1 MYYLSNI
8 KIIWA
13 RKKLFS
19 LFFVTF
25 VVKVIN
31 PNTMRRFLFLS
42 LILFMVG
49 GCAKSEHPD
58 PANDASGFGMI
69 LRLWPEHHNNE
80 QLCDDLVAALKKY
93 SGTFNEVWFCQEFE
107 TLSMET
113 HRKSAAK
120 MAIANQKLRD
130 IGVTTS
136 IQGICIG
143 HGDDF
148 ESGADELRPTKWTT
162 IVDAFGRRTQM
173 SHCPRQTEFLK
184 YMSDMYATY
193 AEVCQPRVSWIDDDL
208 RITHHSPARMLC
220 FCDTCIGEFNKQYG
234 CEWTRESLVAAMD
247 TNADGG
253 ALRKQWIEFSQH
265 SLALVAEAVAE
276 GVHKVSPNSKV
287 GIQQVNFHRELLEGR
302 DWNKSYAAIERVTG
316 KDATSRPGN
325 GFYDDDNP
333 FGMLDKAYDMARQ
346 IRRLSPSVKEIVAEV
361 EGYRH
366 YATGKSPHGL
376 CVESML
382 YLAMGVSQLSYAIIC
397 SASEPMEWYADNY
410 FAHLQRWRSM
420 YEEYAAFNRGTEP
433 GGANPYISPDHVTIN
448 APGMGWL
455 TTNAGDVAT
464 NLGRLGVPLCPDGN
478 YPSVLLIDGPA
489 ASGIPDEEALRL
501 LASGSVVFD
510 HAAWNVAVASGWDKA
525 LKRIDV
531 PEVTLEDA
539 VCYEGAEDGRIVVIP
554 GYSFSIPNAERIAIT
569 KAIDWAS
576 RNTLP
581 VVMESMAQAVVVPR
595 ISADGSLRSVAV
607 LNTTISEQPATTLR
621 LRGCKDATRF
631 VWHSVGERGKKLRYE
646 RDGDDVI
653 VTIPPQQG
661 WYMGWL
667 AVE

>member
-1 MYYLSNI
+1 MKRL
-8 KIIWA
+8 
-13 RKKLFS
+13 
-19 LFFVTF
+19 
-25 VVKVIN
+25 
-31 PNTMRRFLFLS
+31 LFLCS
-42 LILFMVG
+42 LLLVLSS
-49 GCAKSEHPD
+49 CVKTSHPD
-58 PANDASGFGMI
+58 PSEDASDFGMV

-80 QLCDDLVAALKKY
+80 QLRDDLVQALKKY

-113 HRKSAAK
+113 HRQSAERMAVANK
-120 MAIANQKLRD
+120 MLRD
-130 IGVTTS
+130 IGISTS

-234 CEWTRESLVAAMD
+234 GEWTRESLVAAMD
-247 TNADGG
+247 ANADGG

-316 KDATSRPGN
+316 KDAASRPGN
-325 GFYDDDNP
+325 GFYDDDDP

-382 YLAMGVSQLSYAIIC
+382 YLSMGVSQLSYAIIC

-410 FAHLQRWRSM
+410 FAHLQRWRPM

-433 GGANPYISPDHVTIN
+433 GGTNPYVSPDHVTIN

-464 NLGRLGVPLCPDGN
+464 NLGRLGVPICPDGN

-489 ASGIPDEEALRL
+489 ASGIPDDEALRL
-501 LASGSVVFD
+501 LASSNVVFD

-531 PEVTLEDA
+531 PEVTLEGA
-539 VCYEGAEDGRIVVIP
+539 VCYEGAEGGRIVVIP
-554 GYSFSIPNAERIAIT
+554 GFSFSIPNAERVAIT
-569 KAIDWAS
+569 EAIDWAS
-576 RNTLP
+576 RNTMP

-595 ISADGSLRSVAV
+595 ITADGSLRSVAV

>member
-1 MYYLSNI
+1 MKRILLLCSVLLVLS
-8 KIIWA
+8 
-13 RKKLFS
+13 S
-19 LFFVTF
+19 C
-25 VVKVIN
+25 VK
-31 PNTMRRFLFLS
+31 TSR
-42 LILFMVG
+42 
-49 GCAKSEHPD
+49 PD
-58 PANDASGFGMI
+58 PSSDASDFGMI
-69 LRLWPEHHNNE
+69 LRLWPAHHNDE
-80 QLCDDLVAALKKY
+80 ALRDDLVDALKKY
-93 SGTFNEVWFCQEFE
+93 SGTFNEVWLCQEFE

-113 HRKSAAK
+113 HRQSAAK
-120 MAIANQKLRD
+120 MATANQMLRD

-148 ESGADELRPTKWTT
+148 EAGSDDLRPTKWTT
-162 IVDAFGRRTQM
+162 IVDAFGTRTQM

-208 RITHHSPARMLC
+208 RVTHHSPARMLC

-234 CEWTRESLVAAMD
+234 GEWTRESLVAAMD
-247 TNADGG
+247 ANEDGG
-253 ALRKQWIEFSQH
+253 ALRKQWIEFSQQ

-276 GVHKVSPNSKV
+276 GVHRVSPDSKV
-287 GIQQVNFHRELLEGR
+287 GVQQVNFHRELLEGR

-333 FGMLDKAYDMARQ
+333 FGMLNKAYDMARQ

-382 YLAMGVSQLSYAIIC
+382 YLSMGVTQLSYAIIC

-410 FAHLQRWRSM
+410 FAQLQRWRPM

-433 GGANPYISPDHVTIN
+433 GGANPYVSPDHVTIN
-448 APGMGWL
+448 APGWGWI
-455 TTNAGDVAT
+455 TTGAGDVAT
-464 NLGRLGVPLCPDGN
+464 SISTLGLPLCPDGN
-478 YPSVLLIDGPA
+478 YPSAMLIDGPSA
-489 ASGIPDEEALRL
+489 AGIPDDEALRL
-501 LASGSVVFD
+501 LARGNVVVD
-510 HAAWNVAVASGWDKA
+510 HAAWGVAVASGWDKS
-525 LKRIDV
+525 LKRVDV
-531 PEVTLEDA
+531 PEVTLEGA
-539 VCYEGAEDGRIVVIP
+539 VCYEGTDGGRTVVVP
-554 GYSFSIPNAERIAIT
+554 GYSTNISNAERLAFIA
-569 KAIDWAS
+569 AVDWAS
-576 RNTLP
+576 KGTLP
-581 VVMESMAQAVVVPR
+581 VIMESMAQAVTVPR

-621 LRGCKDATRF
+621 LRGCKDGCRL

>member
-69 LRLWPEHHNNE
+69 LRLWPEHHNDE
-80 QLCDDLVAALKKY
+80 QLRDDLVAALKKY

-162 IVDAFGRRTQM
+162 IVDAFGNRTQM

-234 CEWTRESLVAAMD
+234 GQWTRESLVAAMD
-247 TNADGG
+247 ANADGG

-316 KDATSRPGN
+316 KNATSRPGN

-382 YLAMGVSQLSYAIIC
+382 YLAMGVTQLSYAIIC

-539 VCYEGAEDGRIVVIP
+539 VCYEGAEGGRIVVIP
-554 GYSFSIPNAERIAIT
+554 GFSFSIPNAERVAIT
-569 KAIDWAS
+569 EAIDWAS
-576 RNTLP
+576 KNTLP

-621 LRGCKDATRF
+621 LRGCKDAKCF

>member
-1 MYYLSNI
+1 MKRL
-8 KIIWA
+8 
-13 RKKLFS
+13 
-19 LFFVTF
+19 
-25 VVKVIN
+25 
-31 PNTMRRFLFLS
+31 LFLCS
-42 LILFMVG
+42 LLLVLSS
-49 GCAKSEHPD
+49 CVKTSHPD
-58 PANDASGFGMI
+58 PSEDASDFGMV

-80 QLCDDLVAALKKY
+80 QLRDDLVEALKKY

-113 HRKSAAK
+113 HRQSAERMAVANK
-120 MAIANQKLRD
+120 MLRD
-130 IGVTTS
+130 IGISTS

-173 SHCPRQTEFLK
+173 SHCPRQPEFLK

-234 CEWTRESLVAAMD
+234 GEWTRESLVAAMD
-247 TNADGG
+247 ANADGG

-276 GVHKVSPNSKV
+276 GVHNVSPNSKV

-316 KDATSRPGN
+316 KDAASRPGN

-382 YLAMGVSQLSYAIIC
+382 YLSMGVSQLSYAIIC

-464 NLGRLGVPLCPDGN
+464 NLGRLGVPICPDGN
-478 YPSVLLIDGPA
+478 YPSALLIDGPA
-489 ASGIPDEEALRL
+489 ASGIPDDEALRL

-531 PEVTLEDA
+531 PEVTLEGA
-539 VCYEGAEDGRIVVIP
+539 VCYEGAEGGRIVVIP
-554 GYSFSIPNAERIAIT
+554 GFSFSIPNAERVAIT
-569 KAIDWAS
+569 EAIDWAS
-576 RNTLP
+576 RNTMP

-595 ISADGSLRSVAV
+595 ISVDGSLRSVAV

-631 VWHSVGERGKKLRYE
+631 VWHSVGERGKKLQYE